1 MTKPPE
7 ILNKMADLV
16 LAYRPPSKVKP
27 PRKRKIAASR
37 KVKENKQNGSQVR
50 NSPFKALF

>member
-16 LAYRPPSKVKP
+16 LTYRPPSKVKP
-27 PRKRKIAASR
+27 LRKRKIAASR
-37 KVKENKQNGSQVR
+37 RVKENKQVISMCE
-50 NSPFKALF
+50 PE

>member
-16 LAYRPPSKVKP
+16 LTYRPPSKVKP

-37 KVKENKQNGSQVR
+37 QIKEKKDDGS
-50 NSPFKALF
+50 